1 MEHPYTRAQIIK
13 LGCTN
18 PKPSFHSGKTE
29 GKVATESVENT
40 SVFKTSKMAI
50 GGNGAN
56 NVFLPLAADRS
67 GIQNP
72 DTLNR

>member
-1 MEHPYTRAQIIK
+1 MEHPYTRAQITK

-18 PKPSFHSGKTE
+18 PKPSFHSGQTE

-40 SVFKTSKMAI
+40 SVFKMEI
-50 GGNGAN
+50 GGNGVN